1 MALKQGLLGLLN
13 YGEMT
18 GYELAKA
25 FNDSLSFFWQA
36 QTSQIYRELNQL
48 EAEGLLH
55 SRIEVQT
62 GKPDKRVYAIT
73 AQGKAELDRWLASDL
88 STEMMPTRSEVLLR
102 IFFSGR
108 RSPHENR
115 EMLERLAQ
123 VYEVRQRE
131 MESVA
136 GLIEQYQVLTQSPS
150 DAVVW
155 EMTADFGRS
164 YTQMCQDW
172 IDRCI
177 ARLKEI
183 ENENSDA

>member
-55 SRIEVQT
+55 SHIEVQT

-73 AQGKAELDRWLASDL
+73 TQGKAELDRWLASDL
-88 STEMMPTRSEVLLR
+88 S
-102 IFFSGR
+102 
-108 RSPHENR
+108 
-115 EMLERLAQ
+115 A
-123 VYEVRQRE
+123 
-131 MESVA
+131 
-136 GLIEQYQVLTQSPS
+136 
-150 DAVVW
+150 
-155 EMTADFGRS
+155 
-164 YTQMCQDW
+164 
-172 IDRCI
+172 
-177 ARLKEI
+177 
-183 ENENSDA
+183 

>member
-88 STEMMPTRSEVLLR
+88 DTEMMPSPPERDGICRRFDRTV
-102 IFFSGR
+102 SGAD
-108 RSPHENR
+108 P
-115 EMLERLAQ
+115 
-123 VYEVRQRE
+123 
-131 MESVA
+131 VA
-136 GLIEQYQVLTQSPS
+136 FGCGGLGY
-150 DAVVW
+150 
-155 EMTADFGRS
+155 
-164 YTQMCQDW
+164 
-172 IDRCI
+172 DR
-177 ARLKEI
+177 
-183 ENENSDA
+183 

>member
-18 GYELAKA
+18 GYELAKV

-73 AQGKAELDRWLASDL
+73 AQGDL
-88 STEMMPTRSEVLLR
+88 SMEMMPTRSEVLLR

-123 VYEVRQRE
+123 VYKVRQRE

-136 GLIEQYQVLTQSPS
+136 GLIEQYQALTQSPF

-155 EMTADFGRS
+155 EMTADFGRA
-164 YTQMCQDW
+164 YTQMCRDW
-172 IDRCI
+172 IERCI

>member
-115 EMLERLAQ
+115 EMLER
-123 VYEVRQRE
+123 
-131 MESVA
+131 
-136 GLIEQYQVLTQSPS
+136 
-150 DAVVW
+150 
-155 EMTADFGRS
+155 
-164 YTQMCQDW
+164 
-172 IDRCI
+172 
-177 ARLKEI
+177 
-183 ENENSDA
+183 

>member
-1 MALKQGLLGLLN
+1 
-13 YGEMT
+13 
-18 GYELAKA
+18 
-25 FNDSLSFFWQA
+25 
-36 QTSQIYRELNQL
+36 
-48 EAEGLLH
+48 
-55 SRIEVQT
+55 
-62 GKPDKRVYAIT
+62 
-73 AQGKAELDRWLASDL
+73 
-88 STEMMPTRSEVLLR
+88 MPTRSEVLLR
-102 IFFSGR
+102 IFFSGS
-108 RSPHENR
+108 RSPRENR

-136 GLIEQYQVLTQSPS
+136 GLIEQYQALTQSPS

-155 EMTADFGRS
+155 EMTADFGRA

-177 ARLKEI
+177 TRLKEI